1 MSIYLIA
8 LPVLLDRHSG
18 LSLFRLSKVVCAVEV
33 PKHVTHK
40 FRIVQGNGIL
50 VIARQIDHPMET
62 FLLSSSVSY
71 KYSGKADNILSK
83 RLPYKLA

>member
-1 MSIYLIA
+1 MA
-8 LPVLLDRHSG
+8 LHVLLGRYSRLG
-18 LSLFRLSKVVCAVEV
+18 LFRRSKVVCAVDV

-40 FRIVQGNGIL
+40 VWIVQGNRIL